1 MRRGIGRPREG
12 PGRPARPRAAAPGAR
27 APGAGWY
34 HGPMS
39 QERAEPDPNRWRVL
53 PVCLAV
59 GFITTLDVSIVNVAL
74 PSIES
79 SLDAGPTQLQLV
91 VAGYTL
97 AFGLALV
104 PAGRLGDA
112 GARRPLFIAGLLGFA
127 LMSLASGLAPT
138 DTWLGVARLLQGVS
152 AGVLNPQVVGLIQ
165 QQFRGYERGRA
176 FGMFGATI
184 GVSTALGPLLGGLI
198 IAAAGPETGWRWVFL
213 VNIPVVAVLLPFA
226 WRLVPGPPR
235 TGSGAARGPRR
246 LDLVGLGLLGAATL
260 GVMMPFVTTTGRGDD
275 ASRWWW
281 LVPAAAAVVAAVG
294 WERRYQRRTGE
305 AVLDP
310 QVVGLGSFRN
320 GALLGLAYFAGFTG
334 IFLVVTLYLQDE
346 LGYTPLQAGLVGTP
360 FAVASGVSA
369 WFSGRWVARWGRELV
384 VGGVVLVLV
393 GVVAAEVVV
402 RALGDD
408 PGAVGPALA
417 VALLVAGA
425 GSGTVIAPNQTLTLS
440 EVPVS
445 RAGVAGSMLQL
456 GQRIG
461 SAVGISVVLSV
472 YYGGLASGDSAADAT
487 GRALLVTIGLVAV
500 ALVVGLLDL
509 RSRRAED
516 RRTGRADA

>member
-1 MRRGIGRPREG
+1 
-12 PGRPARPRAAAPGAR
+12 
-27 APGAGWY
+27 
-34 HGPMS
+34 MS
-39 QERAEPDPNRWRVL
+39 QQRAEPDPNRWRVL

-281 LVPAAAAVVAAVG
+281 LVPAAAAVAAAVG

-402 RALGDD
+402 RTLGDD

>member
-1 MRRGIGRPREG
+1 M
-12 PGRPARPRAAAPGAR
+12 
-27 APGAGWY
+27 
-34 HGPMS
+34 
-39 QERAEPDPNRWRVL
+39 
-53 PVCLAV
+53 
-59 GFITTLDVSIVNVAL
+59 
-74 PSIES
+74 
-79 SLDAGPTQLQLV
+79 
-91 VAGYTL
+91 
-97 AFGLALV
+97 
-104 PAGRLGDA
+104 
-112 GARRPLFIAGLLGFA
+112 
-127 LMSLASGLAPT
+127 
-138 DTWLGVARLLQGVS
+138 
-152 AGVLNPQVVGLIQ
+152 
-165 QQFRGYERGRA
+165 
-176 FGMFGATI
+176 
-184 GVSTALGPLLGGLI
+184 
-198 IAAAGPETGWRWVFL
+198 FL
-213 VNIPVVAVLLPFA
+213 VNISVVAVLLPFA

-275 ASRWWW
+275 ASRWWCRPRW
-281 LVPAAAAVVAAVG
+281 PWWPPSGGSGATSGARA
-294 WERRYQRRTGE
+294 RPCST
-305 AVLDP
+305 P

-402 RALGDD
+402 RTLGDD

>member
-1 MRRGIGRPREG
+1 MYDGPVTQPRT
-12 PGRPARPRAAAPGAR
+12 
-27 APGAGWY
+27 
-34 HGPMS
+34 
-39 QERAEPDPNRWRVL
+39 EPDPNRWRVL

-112 GARRPLFIAGLLGFA
+112 GARRSLFIVGLVGFA

-138 DTWLGVARLLQGVS
+138 DTWLAVARLLQGVS

-165 QQFRGYERGRA
+165 QLFSGFDRGRA

-198 IAAAGPETGWRWVFL
+198 IAAAGSATGWRWVFL

-235 TGSGAARGPRR
+235 ATSTGAPRGAPGGARR

-281 LVPAAAAVVAAVG
+281 LVVAVAAGAAAVA
-294 WERRYQRRTGE
+294 WERRYQRRTGD

-310 QVVGLGSFRN
+310 QVVGLTSFRN

-346 LGYTPLQAGLVGTP
+346 IGYTPLQAGLVGTP

-369 WFSGRWVARWGRELV
+369 WFSGRWVARWGRQLV
-384 VGGVVLVLV
+384 VGGLLLVLV
-393 GVVAAEVVV
+393 GVVAADVVV
-402 RALGDD
+402 RVLGDD
-408 PGAVGPALA
+408 PGVVGPALA
-417 VALLVAGA
+417 AALLVAGA

-440 EVPVS
+440 QVPVS

-461 SAVGISVVLSV
+461 SAVGISIVLSV
-472 YYGGLASGDSAADAT
+472 YYGGLAGGDTGAHAT
-487 GRALLVTIGLVAV
+487 GRALLVTIVLVAL
-500 ALVVGLLDL
+500 ALVVGLVDL

-516 RRTGRADA
+516 RGTGVADA

>member
-1 MRRGIGRPREG
+1 M
-12 PGRPARPRAAAPGAR
+12 ASGAR
-27 APGAGWY
+27 APGTGWY
-34 HGPMS
+34 HGAMS
-39 QERAEPDPNRWRVL
+39 PTRAEPDPARWRVL
-53 PVCLAV
+53 PVCLGV

-79 SLDAGPTQLQLV
+79 SLRAGPTQLQLV

-112 GARRPLFIAGLLGFA
+112 GSRRTLFMVGLVGFA

-152 AGVLNPQVVGLIQ
+152 AGVLNPQVVGIIQ
-165 QQFRGYERGRA
+165 QQFSGSERGRA
-176 FGMFGATI
+176 FGAFGATI
-184 GVSTALGPLLGGLI
+184 GVSTALGPLLGGLL
-198 IAAAGPETGWRWVFL
+198 IAAAGSAAGWRWVFL

-226 WRLVPGPPR
+226 WRLVPGPPPR
-235 TGSGAARGPRR
+235 APGAGARR
-246 LDLVGLGLLGAATL
+246 LDLVGLGLLGATTL
-260 GVMMPFVTTTGRGDD
+260 AVMMPFVTTTGRGDD

-281 LVPAAAAVVAAVG
+281 LAAALAAGVG
-294 WERRYQRRTGE
+294 AAAWERRYQRRTGD

-310 QVVGLGSFRN
+310 HVVGLGSFRN

-334 IFLVVTLYLQDE
+334 LFLVITLYLQDE

-360 FAVASGVSA
+360 FAVASGISA
-369 WFSGRWVARWGRELV
+369 WFSGRWVARWGRQLV
-384 VGGVVLVLV
+384 VGGLLVVLV
-393 GVVAAEVVV
+393 GVVAADAVV
-402 RALGDD
+402 RVLGDR

-417 VALLVAGA
+417 AVLLVAGA

-440 EVPVS
+440 EVPVT

-461 SAVGISVVLSV
+461 SAVGISVVLAV
-472 YYGGLASGDSAADAT
+472 YYGGLASGERAAHAA
-487 GRALLVTIGLVAV
+487 GRALVVTIALVAV

-516 RRTGRADA
+516 RRTRRANA

>member
-1 MRRGIGRPREG
+1 
-12 PGRPARPRAAAPGAR
+12 
-27 APGAGWY
+27 
-34 HGPMS
+34 MS
-39 QERAEPDPNRWRVL
+39 QQRAEPDPNRWRVL

-320 GALLGLAYFAGFTG
+320 GALLGHA
-334 IFLVVTLYLQDE
+334 
-346 LGYTPLQAGLVGTP
+346 
-360 FAVASGVSA
+360 
-369 WFSGRWVARWGRELV
+369 
-384 VGGVVLVLV
+384 
-393 GVVAAEVVV
+393 
-402 RALGDD
+402 
-408 PGAVGPALA
+408 
-417 VALLVAGA
+417 
-425 GSGTVIAPNQTLTLS
+425 
-440 EVPVS
+440 
-445 RAGVAGSMLQL
+445 
-456 GQRIG
+456 
-461 SAVGISVVLSV
+461 
-472 YYGGLASGDSAADAT
+472 
-487 GRALLVTIGLVAV
+487 
-500 ALVVGLLDL
+500 
-509 RSRRAED
+509 
-516 RRTGRADA
+516 

>member
-1 MRRGIGRPREG
+1 VYDGRVSPQ
-12 PGRPARPRAAAPGAR
+12 RAD
-27 APGAGWY
+27 
-34 HGPMS
+34 
-39 QERAEPDPNRWRVL
+39 PDLNRWRVL

-74 PSIES
+74 PSIQT
-79 SLDAGPTQLQLV
+79 SLSAGPTQLQLV

-104 PAGRLGDA
+104 PSGRLGDA
-112 GARRPLFIAGLLGFA
+112 GARRRLFIGGLAGFA

-138 DTWLGVARLLQGVS
+138 DTWLAVARLLQGVS

-165 QQFRGYERGRA
+165 QQFAGAERGRA

-184 GVSTALGPLLGGLI
+184 GVSTAVGPLLGGVI
-198 IAAAGPETGWRWVFL
+198 IAAAGSAEGWRWVFL
-213 VNIPVVAVLLPFA
+213 VNIPVVAALLPFA
-226 WRLVPGPPR
+226 WRLVPGP
-235 TGSGAARGPRR
+235 ARGPAGAPRRARR
-246 LDLVGLGLLGAATL
+246 LDLVGLGLLGTATL
-260 GVMMPFVTTTGRGDD
+260 GVMLPFVTTTGRGDD
-275 ASRWWW
+275 SSRWWW
-281 LVPAAAAVVAAVG
+281 LVVAAAAGAGAVA

-310 QVVGLGSFRN
+310 QVVGLASFRN

-369 WFSGRWVARWGRELV
+369 WFSGRWVARWGRQLV
-384 VGGVVLVLV
+384 VGGLVLVLV
-393 GVVAAEVVV
+393 GVVVADVVV
-402 RALGDD
+402 RVLGGE
-408 PGAVGPALA
+408 PGVVGPALA
-417 VALLVAGA
+417 GALLLAGA

-461 SAVGISVVLSV
+461 SAVGISIVLSV
-472 YYGGLASGDSAADAT
+472 YYGGLASGDAAARAT
-487 GRALLVTIGLVAV
+487 GRALVVTIGLVAL
-500 ALVVGLLDL
+500 ALVVGLFDL

-516 RRTGRADA
+516 RRTGAADA

>member
-1 MRRGIGRPREG
+1 
-12 PGRPARPRAAAPGAR
+12 
-27 APGAGWY
+27 
-34 HGPMS
+34 MS
-39 QERAEPDPNRWRVL
+39 QQSAEPDPNRWRVL

-79 SLDAGPTQLQLV
+79 SLDAGPTELQLV

-112 GARRPLFIAGLLGFA
+112 GARRSLFIAGLVGFA
-127 LMSLASGLAPT
+127 LMSLACGLAPT

-152 AGVLNPQVVGLIQ
+152 AGILNPQVVGLIQ
-165 QQFRGYERGRA
+165 QLFSGFERGRA

-198 IAAAGPETGWRWVFL
+198 IAAAGSAAGWRWVFL

-226 WRLVPGPPR
+226 WRLVPGPPPR
-235 TGSGAARGPRR
+235 APGGGRRRR

-260 GVMMPFVTTTGRGDD
+260 GVMMPFVTTTGQGDD

-281 LVPAAAAVVAAVG
+281 LVAAAAAGLAAVL

-369 WFSGRWVARWGRELV
+369 WFSGRWVARWGRQLV
-384 VGGVVLVLV
+384 VGGVLLVLV
-393 GVVAAEVVV
+393 GVVAADAVV
-402 RALGDD
+402 RLLGDD

-417 VALLVAGA
+417 GALLIAGA

-472 YYGGLASGDSAADAT
+472 YYGGLASGDSAAHAT
-487 GRALLVTIGLVAV
+487 GRALLVTITLVAL
-500 ALVVGLLDL
+500 ALVVGLVDL

-516 RRTGRADA
+516 RGAGRADA

>member
-1 MRRGIGRPREG
+1 
-12 PGRPARPRAAAPGAR
+12 
-27 APGAGWY
+27 
-34 HGPMS
+34 MS
-39 QERAEPDPNRWRVL
+39 QQRAEPDPNRWRVL

-235 TGSGAARGPRR
+235 TGSGAARGPPR
-246 LDLVGLGLLGAATL
+246 LDLVRLVRLCAAT
-260 GVMMPFVTTTGRGDD
+260 
-275 ASRWWW
+275 
-281 LVPAAAAVVAAVG
+281 
-294 WERRYQRRTGE
+294 
-305 AVLDP
+305 
-310 QVVGLGSFRN
+310 
-320 GALLGLAYFAGFTG
+320 
-334 IFLVVTLYLQDE
+334 
-346 LGYTPLQAGLVGTP
+346 
-360 FAVASGVSA
+360 
-369 WFSGRWVARWGRELV
+369 
-384 VGGVVLVLV
+384 
-393 GVVAAEVVV
+393 
-402 RALGDD
+402 
-408 PGAVGPALA
+408 
-417 VALLVAGA
+417 
-425 GSGTVIAPNQTLTLS
+425 
-440 EVPVS
+440 
-445 RAGVAGSMLQL
+445 
-456 GQRIG
+456 
-461 SAVGISVVLSV
+461 
-472 YYGGLASGDSAADAT
+472 
-487 GRALLVTIGLVAV
+487 
-500 ALVVGLLDL
+500 
-509 RSRRAED
+509 
-516 RRTGRADA
+516 